1 MMNTESSSPSPARLH
16 TWNWVD
22 LLLILLG
29 MAGFLFLG
37 VFLLGGVLTLT
48 GSQVD
53 DLLEPTIA
61 QSLGLAALEAV
72 ALVGGV
78 YLLGMRRKKIS
89 WGQLGFRSLTRR
101 WLLAILVISA
111 IAIPLSG
118 LVAVLI
124 LQLLGLPME
133 NPQIEFL
140 APEGFTWSGLIGMIL
155 LGGLAVPFAEEL
167 FFRGVLYNF
176 LRERWGVWFSVL
188 VSSLIFGVV
197 HGHIAVAGTAFLLGI
212 ILGLV
217 YEYSQ
222 SMWAPVIVHAINNT
236 AKIIL
241 LYVLI
246 ALGYSLGI

>member
-1 MMNTESSSPSPARLH
+1 MLNTETPSPSPSSQH
-16 TWNWVD
+16 TWKWVD
-22 LLLILLG
+22 LIFILLG

-37 VFLLGGVLTLT
+37 VFLFGGLFSLT
-48 GSQVD
+48 GAGIE

-61 QSLGLAALEAV
+61 QSLGLAALEAI

-89 WGQLGFRSLTRR
+89 WRELGFRSLSRR
-101 WLLAILVISA
+101 WLLVTLLISA

-124 LQLLGLPME
+124 MQLLGLPME
-133 NPQIEFL
+133 NPQLEFL
-140 APEGFTWSGLIGMIL
+140 APEGFTWTGLIGMIL

-176 LRERWGVWFSVL
+176 LRERWGVWPGVL
-188 VSSLIFGVV
+188 ISSLIFGAV
-197 HGHIAVAGTAFLLGI
+197 HGHIAVAGTAFVLGI
-212 ILGLV
+212 ILGLI
-217 YEYSQ
+217 YEYSR
-222 SMWAPVIVHAINNT
+222 SMWAPVFVHAINNS
-236 AKIIL
+236 AKIVL

-246 ALGYSLGI
+246 AFGYSLGI